1 MKLCFGTFMK
11 ILDLCKYNITQE
23 NLITEIIR
31 TIDDPKSRYITSKEA
46 ISKLKNCKIDYVFY
60 SGNCDSIPSQ
70 NVIIQNIR
78 ENVSPYIDEDKKAT
92 VMLMLL
98 YIIQNES
105 KTKNEKNEYFK
116 KYFGVSRDQLLTQSE
131 FQFSDFLCKVL
142 LYTLCSNINNKIGEK
157 CVKAITDD
165 FINEKI
171 SPYKGDYVW
180 ESSTETLTL
189 SFRNA
194 FIIFDE
200 ALDEYTVR
208 QFIAEKDPMRG
219 IDEEC
224 IENCENFNNFIHN
237 NILVP
242 FSEQSNGKML
252 KMIHDFSKT
261 LNTYID
267 YLGYNMKPVVHPSI
281 WVPNGRKNNFT
292 ESGISI
298 KGSNYKLIP
307 VKTPTVFLPD
317 SKYTN
322 PNLAKT
328 FSEKTYWYRQ
338 HLKQIYTVDIHNY
351 IFFKSTN

>member
-1 MKLCFGTFMK
+1 MKK
-11 ILDLCKYNITQE
+11 
-23 NLITEIIR
+23 
-31 TIDDPKSRYITSKEA
+31 
-46 ISKLKNCKIDYVFY
+46 
-60 SGNCDSIPSQ
+60 
-70 NVIIQNIR
+70 
-78 ENVSPYIDEDKKAT
+78 KKAT

-194 FIIFDE
+194 FIIFDK

-322 PNLAKT
+322 PNLAKS
-328 FSEKTYWYRQ
+328 FSEKTYKYRQ
-338 HLKQIYTVDIHNY
+338 HLNQIYTVDIHNY
-351 IFFKSTN
+351 IFFKSTI